1 MHFSSDTRALFYMGR
16 CAVRGVLLRASK
28 VVVLAFEQFRPTPMR
43 QLTVSF
49 GKRWNRRLKTAYL
62 YYLREK
68 KRRKFSHEKRGK
80 NVVDFRSTKS
90 IL

>member
-1 MHFSSDTRALFYMGR
+1 
-16 CAVRGVLLRASK
+16 
-28 VVVLAFEQFRPTPMR
+28 MR

-68 KRRKFSHEKRGK
+68 KEKFLTRRERDEKMLLTFVEQSQYCDCDGG
-80 NVVDFRSTKS
+80 
-90 IL
+90 

>member
-1 MHFSSDTRALFYMGR
+1 MKR
-16 CAVRGVLLRASK
+16 CAVRAVIVLLRASK

-68 KRRKFSHEKRGK
+68 KKEKNSHEKREMLLTF
-80 NVVDFRSTKS
+80 VVQSQYCDCDGG
-90 IL
+90 